1 MSSSSKR
8 KFDAFKS
15 TGGTSNPTG
24 AELKIK
30 ATRTIYALD
39 IAALREIATH
49 AYLTDP
55 KIADHIDSKYAAKT
69 AAKPPAPPKNF
80 DAYSKECWHALNTQH
95 KRLKSSKQFE
105 AAGEVLAILEANRR
119 KIIKEAGPDTVWQ
132 TRRNALEVLRKICK
146 SIVLCDLQV
155 IRHELMK
162 DGVVLGEFMGT
173 MCKIARGF
181 SKDER
186 EKYDNE
192 GLLEKIEELKEVS
205 DDWEADMPDLEDLLG
220 IFGR

>member
-15 TGGTSNPTG
+15 TGEGSTLTG
-24 AELKIK
+24 AEHKINV
-30 ATRTIYALD
+30 TRTIHALD
-39 IAALREIATH
+39 IAALREIAIH
-49 AYLTDP
+49 AYLTTP

-69 AAKPPAPPKNF
+69 AAKPPAPAKNF

-95 KRLKSSKQFE
+95 KRLKSSKKFE
-105 AAGEVLAILEANRR
+105 ATGEVLAVLEDNR
-119 KIIKEAGPDTVWQ
+119 KNFIKEAGPDTVWQ

-146 SIVLCDLQV
+146 SIVLCDVQV

-181 SKDER
+181 SEVER
-186 EKYDNE
+186 EKYDDE
-192 GLLEKIEELKEVS
+192 GLLEKIGELKEVC
-205 DDWEADMPDLEDLLG
+205 DD
-220 IFGR
+220 